1 MDRKEKNE
9 IIKVKVVQILLAI
22 AIVLMAGIV
31 FSGNKVSA
39 TSQENCIVLEPYSS
53 EGASQSY
60 NVGSC
65 EVVVEDGDLCINQKG
80 AVLERVQQSSWDTGW
95 IIEDTLYY
103 SKDEEIYSYVFSKK
117 KFQTIM
123 SFEAAKTPN
132 YQEYEPKI
140 IKVLAYYQT
149 YLYVEINNGSLY
161 EDSVI
166 RINLKSKTQQTI
178 IENPSSTL
186 YVEFLGIYNNYMYFA
201 YPTMDPAWYHGF
213 SRISLGDNP
222 REEVIEDSTSEVFLY
237 GDKIYYLDK
246 QGNSGNIDCTLKSY
260 DLASGAK
267 VALYNWK
274 KQNLGIKKI
283 ENGSI
288 SLYDLQTNQEFQYNI
303 STGSLVNT
311 NYVEPLRDIKV
322 SHHLVYKDKK
332 ATIKDVCKI
341 TWDKSFEGNIE
352 IDYNT
357 YSNSDSYLSDW
368 KKQIKATQGKNYCLL
383 NLTGGR
389 TYYIKIRTY
398 KESGGNK
405 VCSQESNFKFSA
417 RKITSLDE
425 SKERGCNYIK
435 VGKYVYYSCKE
446 NGKFYIYKSNTKT
459 GKQKIIMRSKSKISL
474 LNATNRYFYY
484 QQGKRLFSYD
494 VKKHTHKKMK
504 DNIMFR
510 TYLLPINGK
519 VVCYEMVDAEGW
531 NPDFYLFHADGSHGK
546 KLGKGFHPFIYK
558 KQIYWQQ
565 SKGRGDEPIYY
576 RYCKCNASGKK
587 TKAVTKWIPQ
597 NEYYKIARKVNY
609 SIKKTYFKIRKNR
622 KWLK

>member
-1 MDRKEKNE
+1 MERKEKKE
-9 IIKVKVVQILLAI
+9 TIKVKVVQILLAI

-39 TSQENCIVLEPYSS
+39 TSQQNCIVLEPYSS

-60 NVGSC
+60 SVESC
-65 EVVVEDGDLCINQKG
+65 EVVVEDGELCIHQKG
-80 AVLERVQQSSWDTGW
+80 VVLERVQQSSWDTGW

-149 YLYVEINNGSLY
+149 YLYVEIDNGSLY
-161 EDSVI
+161 EFSVI

-222 REEVIEDSTSEVFLY
+222 QEEVIEDSTSEVFLY

-267 VALYNWK
+267 VALHNWK

-283 ENGSI
+283 ENGI
-288 SLYDLQTNQEFQYNI
+288 IYLYDLGTNQEYQYNI
-303 STGSLVNT
+303 STGSLTNT
-311 NYVEPLRDIKV
+311 NYVEPLKDIKV

-357 YSNSDSYLSDW
+357 YSTSDSSYLF
-368 KKQIKATQGKNYCLL
+368 I
-383 NLTGGR
+383 
-389 TYYIKIRTY
+389 
-398 KESGGNK
+398 
-405 VCSQESNFKFSA
+405 NFK
-417 RKITSLDE
+417 I
-425 SKERGCNYIK
+425 
-435 VGKYVYYSCKE
+435 
-446 NGKFYIYKSNTKT
+446 
-459 GKQKIIMRSKSKISL
+459 
-474 LNATNRYFYY
+474 
-484 QQGKRLFSYD
+484 
-494 VKKHTHKKMK
+494 
-504 DNIMFR
+504 
-510 TYLLPINGK
+510 
-519 VVCYEMVDAEGW
+519 
-531 NPDFYLFHADGSHGK
+531 
-546 KLGKGFHPFIYK
+546 
-558 KQIYWQQ
+558 
-565 SKGRGDEPIYY
+565 
-576 RYCKCNASGKK
+576 
-587 TKAVTKWIPQ
+587 
-597 NEYYKIARKVNY
+597 EY
-609 SIKKTYFKIRKNR
+609 
-622 KWLK
+622 